1 MGAEMALVLLDA
13 GASVA
18 AFDIFK
24 DGIAG
29 MAGRAVADGGR
40 LARIV
45 ADVSDEKLCEQAA
58 ARTLDELG
66 GLDVLVNDAGIGIRL
81 IDEGYSHNPVW
92 FWRADPARWR
102 LLVDV
107 NVAGP

>member
-1 MGAEMALVLLDA
+1 MGAEIALVMLDA

-24 DGIAG
+24 DGLAA
-29 MAGRAVADGGR
+29 MAGRAVTDDGR
-40 LARIV
+40 LATIV
-45 ADVSDEKLCEQAA
+45 ADFSDEKLCEQAST
-58 ARTLDELG
+58 RTLDALG
-66 GLDVLVNDAGIGIRL
+66 GLDVLVNDTGSGMRS

-102 LLVDV
+102 
-107 NVAGP
+107 P